1 MMPNLFWINFQAEKM
16 RRRNEFSQ
24 MTRYRA
30 FNDSK
35 EKNLSSL
42 KDYTDKPNKPLTL
55 KIDQDVENDR
65 LEKIRRRKEFSQLV
79 RSLDVLPKIQK
90 KQENSVH
97 PNNNPSVHALR
108 RNIANSLQASSHDF
122 SNQKL
127 GETQFDRFIELRK
140 MQYVNVGHVSR
151 DLFRS
156 EHETRFVNT
165 SDPYSGKTLYI
176 PNKN

>member
-1 MMPNLFWINFQAEKM
+1 
-16 RRRNEFSQ
+16 

-90 KQENSVH
+90 KQESSVH
-97 PNNNPSVHALR
+97 PSNNPSVHALR
-108 RNIANSLQASSHDF
+108 RNIANSLQAHSHDF
-122 SNQKL
+122 PNQKL
-127 GETQFDRFIELRK
+127 GENQFDRFIELRK

-156 EHETRFVNT
+156 EHETRLVDT